1 MDICII
7 LIINTLIFRVM
18 KKILISAAVA
28 AALVTGLVVGLHSI
42 WDIDPI
48 LEANVEA
55 LSRGESGGGR
65 AICYSQYVINDNMRC
80 LKCGSCG
87 YVNGV
92 GVTKGGYC
100 RW

>member
-7 LIINTLIFRVM
+7 LIINILIFRVM

-42 WDIDPI
+42 RDIDPI

-55 LSRGESGGGR
+55 LSKGEVTIRTCLGLVGPCTLPSG
-65 AICYSQYVINDNMRC
+65 AQSKAPLVEVEKN
-80 LKCGSCG
+80 
-87 YVNGV
+87 
-92 GVTKGGYC
+92 
-100 RW
+100 